1 MTHIRV
7 ACEKSEVIFDQ
18 SSDLC
23 AQPAYTD
30 GQDAGKDK
38 ALLVLDD
45 WPDKVPVTLQEVE
58 VIDRFLG
65 SLLDAFLRSAS

>member
-7 ACEKSEVIFDQ
+7 PRKKSEFIFDQ
-18 SSDLC
+18 SNDLC
-23 AQPAYTD
+23 VQSAYTD
-30 GQDAGKDK
+30 GQDTGEDK

-45 WPDKVPVTLQEVE
+45 WPDKVPVTPQEVE